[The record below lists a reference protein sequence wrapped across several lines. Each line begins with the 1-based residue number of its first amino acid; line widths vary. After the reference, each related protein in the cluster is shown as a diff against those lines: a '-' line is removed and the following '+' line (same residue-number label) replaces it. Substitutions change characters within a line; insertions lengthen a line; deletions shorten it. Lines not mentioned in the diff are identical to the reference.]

1 MGSLE
6 IIIKE
11 YDVPDDTKTIRE
23 DTEFIGV
30 AEMPIDIHL
39 LCIRTGSSL

>member
-30 AEMPIDIHL
+30 AEIPTRIILMIF
-39 LCIRTGSSL
+39 CIGLIL